1 MPHLCITWLPS
12 HFLYYKQNHVLA
24 DDLPTIIDRLP
35 ISEEKKEETK
45 MWIKQ
50 NTKGQI
56 EILTTGRTGVGKS
69 TLVNAIIGKE
79 AAKQGNNLHAETK
92 NVTCYKMAAEEGV
105 EVVVWDSPGLQDGSG
120 NEEEYLAQLK
130 EKCSNVDII
139 IYCISLSATRSEFGA
154 RQNDFNVI
162 KKLTATFG
170 PQ

>member
-1 MPHLCITWLPS
+1 
-12 HFLYYKQNHVLA
+12 
-24 DDLPTIIDRLP
+24 
-35 ISEEKKEETK
+35 

-50 NTKGQI
+50 NSKGQI

-79 AAKQGNNLHAETK
+79 VAKQGKNLHAETK

-139 IYCISLSATRSEFGA
+139 LLHQPFSDTI
-154 RQNDFNVI
+154 
-162 KKLTATFG
+162 
-170 PQ
+170 